1 MIKRK
6 EIIFV
11 AICIRQICLSTNYSN
26 EKECIKYLFDKKEY
40 YYLALIILKNNLDY
54 SPNLWTRICDLILR
68 RRQLSYLNLLL
79 SYKILNE
86 FYNFIILEKV
96 DEEYVLNEINIPLR
110 YLYDLYS
117 NKLSFFER
125 NFIDKIESFGQNTN
139 TLFKYYSIED
149 LINKFHLQKLKK
161 EYFNQ

>member
-1 MIKRK
+1 M
-6 EIIFV
+6 
-11 AICIRQICLSTNYSN
+11 
-26 EKECIKYLFDKKEY
+26 
-40 YYLALIILKNNLDY
+40 
-54 SPNLWTRICDLILR
+54 WTRICDLILR

-86 FYNFIILEKV
+86 FYNFIILKKV

-125 NFIDKIESFGQNTN
+125 NFIDKVESFGQNTN
-139 TLFKYYSIED
+139 TLFKYYNIED